1 MQLSWDFDQENE
13 QPVVPRKRNAS
24 SFSGLGLVEK
34 ADLDTFYQTLKPFAQ
49 RSKSTLSQQ
58 QKTALK
64 RQYTK
69 LKRKKDELSP
79 NPWMRKPRIS
89 QQDANKQWLEA
100 SQHFNKA
107 NRHKK
112 IPSSQDDD
120 AVKKATK
127 KVIEWNLYNIYL
139 RRKEERE
146 RIQTRLEEI
155 MVKLSN

>member
-1 MQLSWDFDQENE
+1 MQLSWDFGQEDE
-13 QPVVPRKRNAS
+13 HQPVTPRKRNAS
-24 SFSGLGLVEK
+24 SLSGLGLVEK
-34 ADLDTFYQTLKPFAQ
+34 NTFYQPQKLFSH
-49 RSKSTLSQQ
+49 RSKSILSQQ
-58 QKTALK
+58 QKIALK

-89 QQDANKQWLEA
+89 QQDANKQWLQA

-112 IPSSQDDD
+112 IPSTQDDD

-139 RRKEERE
+139 LRKEERE

-155 MVKLSN
+155 MAKLSN